1 MRLKVGSQ
9 QRPSLSA
16 QSSKDASSAASLAS
30 VADVGP
36 WIVWISPTPVKVNGH
51 FCDVFQAIHSRVGK
65 VALKRP
71 RIGAVGY
78 NEDAIRRFQR
88 EAATWERLQH
98 PHILEYL
105 GTFQRDGYFYFVSP
119 FVENGTL
126 VEYILLFP
134 SVNRVKLLCETADA
148 IGYLHDEEVVHGD
161 IKASNILIG
170 DNGQVLLCDFGLTRT
185 TDLRTSTAMKGAGTL
200 RWQSP
205 ELWDG
210 GSKGFKSD
218 VYAFGMTIAEV
229 LTGEVPFPDLQT
241 DGAVIRAVLIESR
254 RPPKNPAKSPT
265 GLSYEKVWA
274 VAEACWPTT
283 PEERISMSE
292 ALELIQGDPA
302 LTAIQDTASMV
313 F

>member
-1 MRLKVGSQ
+1 M
-9 QRPSLSA
+9 
-16 QSSKDASSAASLAS
+16 
-30 VADVGP
+30 
-36 WIVWISPTPVKVNGH
+36 PVKVNGH
-51 FCDVFQAIHSRVGK
+51 FCDVFQAIYLGVGK

-71 RIGAVGY
+71 RIGAAEY
-78 NEDAIRRFQR
+78 NEDTIRRFQR
-88 EAATWERLQH
+88 EAATWQRLQH

-105 GTFQRDGYFYFVSP
+105 GTFQRDGHFYLVSQ

-126 VEYILLFP
+126 VEYIVLHP

-148 IGYLHDEEVVHGD
+148 ISYLHDEEVVHGD

-185 TDLRTSTAMKGAGTL
+185 TDSRTSTAMKGAGTL

-210 GSKGFKSD
+210 CSKSFKSD

-229 LTGEVPFPDLQT
+229 LTGEVPFPDLET
-241 DGAVIRAVLIESR
+241 GGAVIRAVLIESR
-254 RPPKNPAKSPT
+254 RPPKNPAESSA

-274 VAEACWPTT
+274 VAEACWSTT
-283 PEERISMSE
+283 PEERISINE
-292 ALELIQGDPA
+292 ALQRIQGDPA
-302 LTAIQDTASMV
+302 LPAIQDI
-313 F
+313 